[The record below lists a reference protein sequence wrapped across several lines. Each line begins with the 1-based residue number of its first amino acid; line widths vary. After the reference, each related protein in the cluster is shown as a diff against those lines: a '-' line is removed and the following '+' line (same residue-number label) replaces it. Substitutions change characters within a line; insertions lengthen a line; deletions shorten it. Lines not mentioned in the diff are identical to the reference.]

1 MIGHIENYDPETQS
15 GVIKSEDKFF
25 AFDAQGW
32 VADVPPDQGDDV
44 NFDSED
50 DSTAINITLVG
61 AYLQP
66 PKAVKYKY
74 VAAALALFL
83 GFTGIHRFYLGFSL
97 PFEWKWNRY
106 YTLGL
111 AQLTLTALTVGY
123 GAVWGFIDA
132 VLLFAGHINKD
143 AKGRPLK

>member
-1 MIGHIENYDPETQS
+1 MIGHIESYDPDTQS

-25 AFDAQGW
+25 AFDLEGW
-32 VADVPPDQGDDV
+32 MADVPPDQGDDV
-44 NFDSED
+44 NFDVD
-50 DSTAINITLVG
+50 GTTAHTIKLVG
-61 AYLQP
+61 AYLEP

-83 GFTGIHRFYLGFSL
+83 GFAGAHRFYLGFY
-97 PFEWKWNRY
+97 KI
-106 YTLGL
+106 GL
-111 AQLTLTALTVGY
+111 AQLVFTGLTQGY
-123 GAVWGFIDA
+123 GVLWGFVEA